1 VEQDEPGPGAVLDRS
16 AGRSPAI
23 ALP

>member
-1 VEQDEPGPGAVLDRS
+1 MPS

-23 ALP
+23 VAPRNRYGVVLTSR